1 MTLKCNTLCMLALKK
16 NQMKSK
22 VRLFHFS
29 TNHCVGT
36 KTFYLLEQHLRYIQ
50 VWNCQNMIDI
60 SPTVARSTPKFT
72 EISFLCKIQCFGI
85 NVFSPSHSQNNIY
98 RIWFYMLTFGCSTN
112 WTVSSLFL
120 LFYVILRSFYYF
132 GFWSDCF
139 GVNINQFTPSELF
152 SFWGSAFYLFEILYI
167 LGFSIWA
174 QFNNACNLMFSA
186 DEVTHSNNPRK

>member
-1 MTLKCNTLCMLALKK
+1 MCRYKNILSPRTALALHSSLKL
-16 NQMKSK
+16 SK
-22 VRLFHFS
+22 HDWYLTYSSQKYTQVHRDTVFS
-29 TNHCVGT
+29 LG
-36 KTFYLLEQHLRYIQ
+36 
-50 VWNCQNMIDI
+50 
-60 SPTVARSTPKFT
+60 
-72 EISFLCKIQCFGI
+72 SFLCKIQCFGI
-85 NVFSPSHSQNNIY
+85 NVFSPSHSQNIIY
-98 RIWFYMLTFGCSTN
+98 RIWFYMLTFGCSSN
-112 WTVSSLFL
+112 WTVSSFFL